1 MPMPWF
7 LITFVLL
14 SLRIVDVS
22 EAAHEEKVPSALAVG
37 TVFCDTCFKQEF
49 SRTSHFISGAY
60 VSIEC
65 ENSSSSRSFQREVR
79 TNKHG
84 RFKVLLPPSVGK
96 DAQRI
101 EGCTVKLIRSS
112 EPGCGAVSLGISSRL
127 RLKLKRHGLR
137 VFSAGLLAFK
147 PPKHPSRCTEGPAR
161 GDPKFLSRKNS
172 IPSKGYLPRIPGL
185 TPPSYPLPFP
195 SPPSLIP
202 LPPIP
207 WLTPPPPLIP
217 LPPIPWL
224 TPPPSPFIPLPPIP
238 WLTPPPPPPFPFP
251 IPPLPPFPP
260 IPGFTP
266 PPPPPPSSLF
276 PPLPPFPPLS
286 PIPFPPLPGFTPPPP
301 RPPPPPP
308 PSFHFPPLPPIFPF
322 PPPPYSPGN
331 PPASTLPEKTSP

>member
-195 SPPSLIP
+195 
-202 LPPIP
+202 
-207 WLTPPPPLIP
+207 TPPPPLIP